1 MPKMGLLVFMPIELT
16 CTLFLVMLSA
26 AGMGLFVSAL
36 VKNGDRAMS
45 LAPML
50 LMPQIL
56 FSGLAFRLEG
66 FSEVISR
73 LVVCRWGIEGLGST
87 AKLNTLKDE
96 MKLSNFFQFSG
107 TYNEPMFEASQQHLL
122 KVWLILLGMIV
133 LFAVLSRFVLQRLRK
148 ED

>member
-1 MPKMGLLVFMPIELT
+1 MFMPIELT
-16 CTLFLVMLSA
+16 CTLFLVMFSA
-26 AGMGLFVSAL
+26 ASIGLFVSAL

-45 LAPML
+45 LAPIL